1 MAGNEHHIEQYLP
14 DRLAE
19 IKEAMSLCLAE
30 NPEFDLM
37 DELRIKWETN
47 RFPLEADADGL
58 RAWEG
63 VLDLYPKDGDSLED
77 RRDRVVAKLNSRVPY
92 TEIQLRRMLAAIV
105 GWGNFEL
112 QILGFELY
120 LWVALRSDMS
130 LETLYDILIEVVPE
144 HIWISFARAAELL
157 TKSMAA
163 ASKQK
168 TWIDILPW
176 QERLVRSR
184 ADVGVGAAGWG
195 RNFIDVLPY
204 QPQLADLRV
213 IPPGAAQKSHTTV
226 TIGYPQIHEAETRTP
241 VLAAACYTARQVI
254 TIPAGQQAFWRRID
268 YA

>member
-1 MAGNEHHIEQYLP
+1 MEENRHHIEEYLP

-37 DELRIKWETN
+37 DELRLKWEAN

-105 GWGNFEL
+105 GWDNFEL

-120 LWVALRSDMS
+120 LWVAFRSDVN
-130 LETLYDILIEVVPE
+130 LQLLYDILIEVVPE
-144 HIWISFARAAELL
+144 HIWLSFARAAEIFS
-157 TKSMAA
+157 KSMAA

-176 QERLVRSR
+176 QKQLLRKKLK
-184 ADVGVGAAGWG
+184 VGVGAAGWG

-204 QPQLADLRV
+204 QTQKATLRV
-213 IPPGAAQKSHTTV
+213 VPPGAAQKSHTAV
-226 TIGYPQIHEAETRTP
+226 TIAYPQVHGAKAQTP

-254 TIPAGQQAFWRRID
+254 TIPAGQKEFWRKID